1 MYQLAKKQDTTVEN
15 TTNINISNVYLDL
28 NNDHIHKAQLIAN
41 YLTQAYKQL
50 NLDNTQINNQIS
62 SLNSLI
68 QTLDSYKYGDT
79 IPSSIANFLSSSSLN
94 ISSDDN
100 HLPLDNQ
107 IEFLVKSLDINGQT
121 QTFVAPMYVFSST
134 DKKFPIPSLTF
145 TINDDNFNEDYDVT
159 PASQVKGTVRVPIF
173 MYHQITQAPA
183 GQNSFQTGLYVD
195 PSDLEKEMAYLVK
208 KNYKSIT
215 PLEYYNLLMSG
226 ENPTQKTVM
235 ITFDDGVENQ
245 YTNAYPILKK
255 YDLTGVF
262 YIIAQR
268 SAITAA
274 QSKEMSDNGMV
285 IDSHSSTHVDLTKVT
300 DPTQLS
306 YEVIS
311 SKYALQTTTGKTVYS
326 FAYPG
331 CGWNS
336 ETVSYVTSAGYL
348 LGMSCGST
356 IDNYPQYRLE
366 LSRVHAFGDMQSFK
380 NLLSNVH

>member
-1 MYQLAKKQDTTVEN
+1 
-15 TTNINISNVYLDL
+15 
-28 NNDHIHKAQLIAN
+28 
-41 YLTQAYKQL
+41 
-50 NLDNTQINNQIS
+50 
-62 SLNSLI
+62 
-68 QTLDSYKYGDT
+68 
-79 IPSSIANFLSSSSLN
+79 
-94 ISSDDN
+94 
-100 HLPLDNQ
+100 
-107 IEFLVKSLDINGQT
+107 
-121 QTFVAPMYVFSST
+121 
-134 DKKFPIPSLTF
+134 
-145 TINDDNFNEDYDVT
+145 
-159 PASQVKGTVRVPIF
+159 

-336 ETVSYVTSAGYL
+336 ETVWKHH
-348 LGMSCGST
+348 
-356 IDNYPQYRLE
+356 R
-366 LSRVHAFGDMQSFK
+366 
-380 NLLSNVH
+380 